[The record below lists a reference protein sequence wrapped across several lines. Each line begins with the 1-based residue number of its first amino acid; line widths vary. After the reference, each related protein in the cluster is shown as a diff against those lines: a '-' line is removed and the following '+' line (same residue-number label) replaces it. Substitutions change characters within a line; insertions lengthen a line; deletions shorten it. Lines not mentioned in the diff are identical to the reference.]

1 MLFVSLPGA
10 PSEVPPDVTGLHHL
24 ALLKDTT
31 VAQLQALAASLPSV
45 EHVLAGKHS
54 NALLMD
60 EVARSWP
67 QAKVHVF
74 YQDMRQWRERSS
86 AETNNS
92 GSVRDAGT
100 FTKVAIAAKKPA
112 PSNTPSQS
120 VSLEKQARELVR
132 ECYLHHA
139 WGEQSHQTKIHQLQG
154 GFELLLNQNSEL
166 MFLQQDWDKAIR
178 EGREAHRL
186 ANELTSLFRSGKS
199 DAEVQA
205 WLDNIGK
212 KVTQRIARHLRES
225 FKKACKYRQNNQQK
239 IRQAHAFKPSMPA
252 LELTKQGH
260 PNAIANLQPSAQWT
274 LVIDETGQ
282 SFSAEADELDDTSK
296 DLGKVVGLL
305 LPQGMTL
312 PALPDNY
319 HATDKSTD
327 KIEQVLVELLKHPV
341 GIFGFTSKDPVSGRY
356 SWFQKI
362 QQLSRWV
369 LQLLPM
375 QPGQVTRVDI
385 QIEQRSGYNASDDL
399 KAVGELLMADLME
412 INPDRFG
419 LLRLN
424 MNIIDKN
431 GHPANGY
438 VDTIANCW
446 GSQVAAKKKLLN
458 LAKLPGHCLIR
469 PSDDAVYE
477 RLLSALEG
485 RSALRP
491 ADWYDLLQSAGGH
504 VENNTAMVFG
514 CLQQLGSHVKANPRI
529 WNSYLREVQ
538 LRLRTKDYQLSGLA
552 RALDW
557 LEKYQPD
564 DLTLPGGLK
573 LQQQSVRLALANHQ
587 GYSDNA
593 ALLELVQLA
602 TTLKEEMAPQACEAL
617 LRVVVAATN
626 AMDFSSCEGLLDE
639 WLALPVA
646 TVGLLNHG
654 KLHSTKGQL
663 LAFQGRY
670 QEADTCFTEA
680 MRQFGR
686 LSDSAQA
693 KREINQTRSYQ
704 QFAYLR
710 NPALSDE
717 PFKDG
722 LMMYLADIVQGNST
736 KPVFERL
743 ARSGHPVR
751 FAQQLGWRAM
761 QERPAVFVDEQAQ
774 MLKIQ
779 DQWLQEE
786 DHPWPLIMFW
796 RGWALWQSG
805 QPQAAQALW
814 QEAIVLC
821 ADNGPAL
828 LWISQVWQAVTATL
842 SGDIPMPS
850 EAVRAALRDQLPLA
864 NHTVLEQLCTAP
876 QTESSW
882 LLAQLEA
889 CLPFNFH

>member
-10 PSEVPPDVTGLHHL
+10 SSEVPSVVKGLHHL

-31 VAQLQALAASLPSV
+31 VAQLRALAESLPGV

-60 EVARSWP
+60 EVARCWP

-74 YQDMRQWRERSS
+74 YQEERQWREYATR
-86 AETNNS
+86 ETSHNV
-92 GSVRDAGT
+92 SVRDSDTA
-100 FTKVAIAAKKPA
+100 TKVTVAAKKPA
-112 PSNTPSQS
+112 ANNTPPKSN
-120 VSLEKQARELVR
+120 SLEDQARDLVWK
-132 ECYLHHA
+132 CYLQHA
-139 WGEQSHQTKIHQLQG
+139 WGEQKNQIQINQLQG
-154 GFELLLNQNSEL
+154 KFELLLTQDSEL
-166 MFLQQDWDKAIR
+166 MFLQHGWDKAVR

-186 ANELTSLFRSGKS
+186 DNELTSLLRSGKS
-199 DAEVQA
+199 DAEIQA
-205 WLDNIGK
+205 WLERIGK
-212 KVTQRIARHLRES
+212 QAPKRVANHLRKS
-225 FKKACKYRQNNQQK
+225 FKKVCKDRQNNQQK
-239 IRQAHAFKPSMPA
+239 IRQAHGYKPSMPEV
-252 LELTKQGH
+252 ELTEQGH
-260 PNAIANLQPSAQWT
+260 PNAIANLQPSPQWT
-274 LVIDETGQ
+274 LLIDETGQ
-282 SFSAEADELDDTSK
+282 SFDATADELHDANK
-296 DLGKVVGLL
+296 ELGKVVGLL
-305 LPQGMTL
+305 LPQGLTL
-312 PALPDNY
+312 PSLPNSF
-319 HATDKSTD
+319 HATDEPTD
-327 KIEQVLVELLKHPV
+327 TVERALANLLQHPV

-375 QPGQVTRVDI
+375 QPGQETRVDI
-385 QIEQRSGYNASDDL
+385 QIERYSGYDENYDL
-399 KAVGELLMADLME
+399 KAVGELLVADLVE
-412 INPDRFG
+412 INPERFG
-419 LLRLN
+419 QLRLN
-424 MNIIDKN
+424 MNFIDKS

-446 GSQVAAKKKLLN
+446 GSSVAAKKKLLN

-477 RLLSALEG
+477 RLLSAMEG
-485 RSALRP
+485 SSPLRA
-491 ADWYDLLQSAGGH
+491 ADWYSLLQSAGDQ

-514 CLQQLGSHVKANPRI
+514 CLQQLGGRVKADPNI
-529 WNSYLREVQ
+529 WNSYLAEVQ
-538 LRLRTKDYQLSGLA
+538 QRLRVKDYQLSGLA

-557 LEKYQPD
+557 LERYQPAD
-564 DLTLPGGLK
+564 VSLPKSLK
-573 LQQQSVRLALANHQ
+573 LQQQSARLALANHQ

-593 ALLELVQLA
+593 DLLELARLA
-602 TTLKEEMAPQACEAL
+602 TTLKDEMAPQACEAL

-639 WLALPVA
+639 WLALPAA

-654 KLHSTKGQL
+654 KLHSTQGQL

-670 QEADTCFTEA
+670 QEADVCFTEA
-680 MRQFGR
+680 MRQFDR

-717 PFKDG
+717 SFKDG
-722 LMMYLADIVQGNST
+722 LMAYLADVVPGNAT
-736 KPVFERL
+736 KPLFERL
-743 ARSGHPVR
+743 ARSGHAVR

-761 QERPAVFVDEQAQ
+761 QERPAVFADEPAQ

-779 DQWLQEE
+779 DQWQQEQ

-796 RGWALWQSG
+796 RGWALWQAG
-805 QPQAAQALW
+805 QQQEAQALW
-814 QEAIVLC
+814 QDAITLC
-821 ADNGPAL
+821 ADNGPTL
-828 LWISQVWQAVTATL
+828 LWISQVWQAVTAAL
-842 SGDIPMPS
+842 SDAMPVPS
-850 EAVRAALRDQLPLA
+850 EAVRQALRDQLPLA
-864 NHTVLEQLCTAP
+864 NHAALEQLCTAP
-876 QTESSW
+876 QTEPVW

>member
-1 MLFVSLPGA
+1 MFYVSLPGA
-10 PSEVPPDVTGLHHL
+10 PSEKPQGLDALHHL
-24 ALLKDTT
+24 VLLKTT
-31 VAQLQALAASLPSV
+31 TADQLAAMACDV
-45 EHVLAGKHS
+45 GGVKAVLAGKHTDT
-54 NALLMD
+54 ALI
-60 EVARSWP
+60 EVARQSWT
-67 QAKVHVF
+67 QAQVYLF
-74 YQDMRQWRERSS
+74 QGDRQWQLLAADE
-86 AETNNS
+86 
-92 GSVRDAGT
+92 
-100 FTKVAIAAKKPA
+100 AIPELPVKASPRFDVGASEA
-112 PSNTPSQS
+112 
-120 VSLEKQARELVR
+120 EKQARELVR
-132 ECYLHHA
+132 KCYLHHA
-139 WGEQSHQTKIHQLQG
+139 WGEQAHQTKIHQFQG

-166 MFLQQDWDKAIR
+166 MFLQPDWDKAVR

-186 ANELTSLFRSGKS
+186 ANELLSMPRRGIS
-199 DAEVQA
+199 DAEIQA
-205 WLDNIGK
+205 WLDNTGK

-225 FKKACKYRQNNQQK
+225 FDKACQYRRNNQQK
-239 IRQAHAFKPSMPA
+239 IRQAHGYKPSMPA
-252 LELTKQGH
+252 VELTEQGH
-260 PNAIANLQPSAQWT
+260 PNAIASLQPSPQWT
-274 LVIDETGQ
+274 LLIDETGQ
-282 SFSAEADELDDTSK
+282 SFGVEADELPDTNK

-305 LPQGMTL
+305 LPQGVKL
-312 PALPDNY
+312 PSLPNNF
-319 HATDKSTD
+319 HATDEPTD
-327 KIEQVLVELLKHPV
+327 TVERALAKLLQHPV

-385 QIEQRSGYNASDDL
+385 QIEQCSGYDENYDL
-399 KAVGELLMADLME
+399 KAVGELLVADLVA
-412 INPDRFG
+412 INPERFG
-419 LLRLN
+419 HLRLN
-424 MNIIDKN
+424 MNFIDKS

-446 GSQVAAKKKLLN
+446 GSPVAAKKKLLN

-469 PSDDAVYE
+469 PSDEAVYE
-477 RLLSALEG
+477 RLLSAVEG
-485 RSALRP
+485 TSPLRP
-491 ADWYDLLQSAGGH
+491 ADWYDLLKSAGDQ

-514 CLQQLGSHVKANPRI
+514 CLQQLGGRVKADPNI
-529 WNSYLREVQ
+529 WNSYLAEVQ
-538 LRLRTKDYQLSGLA
+538 QRLRVKDYQLAGLA

-557 LEKYQPD
+557 LEHYQPAD
-564 DLTLPGGLK
+564 VCLPKSLK
-573 LQQQSVRLALANHQ
+573 LQQQSARLALANHQ

-593 ALLELVQLA
+593 DLLELARLA
-602 TTLKEEMAPQACEAL
+602 TTLKDEMAPQACEAL

-639 WLALPVA
+639 WLALPAA

-654 KLHSTKGQL
+654 KLHSTQGQL

-670 QEADTCFTEA
+670 QEADVCFTEA
-680 MRQFGR
+680 MRQFDR

-717 PFKDG
+717 SFKDG
-722 LMMYLADIVQGNST
+722 LKAYLADVVRGNAT
-736 KPVFERL
+736 KPLFERL
-743 ARSGHPVR
+743 ARSGQTAR

-761 QERPAVFVDEQAQ
+761 QERPAVFADEQAQ

-779 DQWLQEE
+779 DQWQQEQ

-805 QPQAAQALW
+805 QQQKAQALW

-821 ADNGPAL
+821 ADNGPTL
-828 LWISQVWQAVTATL
+828 LWISQVWQAVTAAL
-842 SGDIPMPS
+842 SGAMPVPS
-850 EAVRAALRDQLPLA
+850 ETVRQALRDQLPLA
-864 NHTVLEQLCTAP
+864 NHAALEQLCTAP
-876 QTESSW
+876 QAEPAW